1 MEEKEL
7 IDRLKAGDLEARQDL
22 WNRYS
27 EPTYQMICRVVRV
40 RTFQDPR
47 TLEWTR
53 DLSDAHDILSK
64 TFLKA
69 FLSIARFR
77 AECPLQNWLFVI
89 ASNTAR
95 SFYRD
100 EARHHPKPVVSDNG
114 GRANAGLERDEN
126 EQPRW
131 IPNNGGDPLLD
142 ESNEEN
148 QDEMIDMEVKNG
160 DGKSTRQ
167 KRRRIELST
176 FAVDAVSAWGSQDDN
191 ECRAEI
197 ERLMVELSEE
207 HRLVLTLRGFNGM
220 TVKET
225 AAIMGITDEAVR
237 SLKHRAVA
245 HLTKLWDPVLVSD
258 KGGQSND

>member
-7 IDRLKAGDLEARQDL
+7 INRLKAGDREARQDL

-27 EPTYQMICRVVRV
+27 EPTFQMICRVVRA

-53 DLSDAHDILSK
+53 DLSDANDVLSK

-77 AECPLQNWLFVI
+77 GDCPLQNWLFVI

-100 EARHHPKPVVSDNG
+100 EARHHPNPVVTHSGDQAISDRERNG
-114 GRANAGLERDEN
+114 DE
-126 EQPRW
+126 QHRW
-131 IPNNGGDPLLD
+131 ISNMGGETLLD
-142 ESNEEN
+142 ESEEEN
-148 QDEMIDMEVKNG
+148 QDGTIDTEVKNG
-160 DGKSTRQ
+160 TEKSIHQ
-167 KRRRIELST
+167 RRRRTELSS
-176 FAVDAVSAWGSQDDN
+176 FAADAASAWGSQDEN
-191 ECRAEI
+191 GTRAEI
-197 ERLMVELSEE
+197 EKLMAELSEE

-237 SLKHRAVA
+237 SLKYRAVTQ
-245 HLTKLWDPVLVSD
+245 LTKLWDPVLVSS